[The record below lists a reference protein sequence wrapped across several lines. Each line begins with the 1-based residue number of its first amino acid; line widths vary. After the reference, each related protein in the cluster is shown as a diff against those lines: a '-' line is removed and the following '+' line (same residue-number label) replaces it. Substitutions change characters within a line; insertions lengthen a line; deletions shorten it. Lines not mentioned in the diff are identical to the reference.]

1 MPVGR
6 KGKRRYVCFSSQ
18 AYLIVSSREAPP
30 NYGIDVASRVAA
42 LENVLRRNGAVDPEE
57 SSAAIHDIIRASVVH
72 AGQQQDAAH
81 ALAQLTQLLAMGGPV
96 SGGGDTQGALLLN
109 VLQHV
114 SALRIYFIQ
123 ANVLQLSNSG
133 GKQNGVGDHDASM
146 VNGVLSDSIGYGK
159 ARDVWSSVPMA
170 SYET

>member
-1 MPVGR
+1 MSDGR
-6 KGKRRYVCFSSQ
+6 GNHACRTERQTTVSRRDLAADCR
-18 AYLIVSSREAPP
+18 REAAPA
-30 NYGIDVASRVAA
+30 YGIDVASRVAA

-114 SALRIYFIQ
+114 
-123 ANVLQLSNSG
+123 
-133 GKQNGVGDHDASM
+133 
-146 VNGVLSDSIGYGK
+146 
-159 ARDVWSSVPMA
+159 RD
-170 SYET
+170 